1 MGGKFYISYKMKI
14 KIDQKYY
21 YSEKLYFLNISCKVH
36 QLLVIL
42 LYYSLILQYTHYIY
56 HILPPKHCFFLPN
69 PYFYFPN
76 IYFYTQTY
84 F

>member
-1 MGGKFYISYKMKI
+1 MC
-14 KIDQKYY
+14 

-42 LYYSLILQYTHYIY
+42 TYYGLILQYTHYIY
-56 HILPPKHCFFLPN
+56 HILPPIHYFYLPN
-69 PYFYFPN
+69 TYFYFPFT
-76 IYFYTQTY
+76 IFYPQTTQWR